1 MLEVEPAAY
10 VTVAANEA
18 EKAADIQQI
27 YVSNVGRYGRLY
39 QAGSESEILAA
50 RDAAVAAIEQ
60 LAASLSRG

>member
-1 MLEVEPAAY
+1 

-39 QAGSESEILAA
+39 QSGSESEILAA
-50 RDAAVAAIEQ
+50 RDAAVSAIEQ